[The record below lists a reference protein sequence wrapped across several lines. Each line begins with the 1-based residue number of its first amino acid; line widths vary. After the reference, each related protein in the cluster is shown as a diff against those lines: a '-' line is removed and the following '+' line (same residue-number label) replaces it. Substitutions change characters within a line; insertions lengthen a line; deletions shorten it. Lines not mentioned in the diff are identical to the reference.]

1 MWTLQQAQDQFST
14 VVDEALAGRPQEITR
29 NGKPAVVV
37 VATSEYRRL
46 LAEVQQG
53 HESKGSFV
61 DHLTA
66 FPGDEIERA
75 TVTPRPVKF

>member
-1 MWTLQQAQDQFST
+1 MWTLQQAQDQLST
-14 VVDEALAGRPQEITR
+14 VVDEASAGRPQEVTR

-46 LAEVQQG
+46 LKEVQQG
-53 HESKGSFV
+53 RESKGSFV
-61 DHLTA
+61 DHLMA

-75 TVTPRPVKF
+75 KAKPRPVKF